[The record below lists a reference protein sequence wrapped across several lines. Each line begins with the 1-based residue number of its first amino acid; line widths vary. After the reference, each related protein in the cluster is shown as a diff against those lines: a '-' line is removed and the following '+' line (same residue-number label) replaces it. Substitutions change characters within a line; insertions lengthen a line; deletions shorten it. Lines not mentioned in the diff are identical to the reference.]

1 MGKGTMVG
9 IGAGIAAIFICMIM
23 EGGNPSALMAPPAL
37 ILILV
42 GSFGA
47 ACGGT
52 SLDDA
57 LDALKSLGAAFAEH
71 GADRVGLVQR
81 AASYAEVARADGLLA
96 LEGKVAD
103 EEDPLLQAGM
113 RLLVDGNDHGEITKT
128 LQAMIITRKK
138 AWDRRAD
145 FYNKMGG
152 FGPTMGIIGTVL
164 GLIHVLESL
173 GGDAAH
179 LGHLIAAA
187 FIATFFG
194 VMFANVVYLPIGAKF
209 KMIGAQVVEDGQLVL
224 VAVELLAHGTNPRS
238 VRDRL
243 AAYLP
248 EDEAAEIV
256 EPTRRSA

>member
-9 IGAGIAAIFICMIM
+9 IGAGIAAIVICMIM
-23 EGGNPSALMAPPAL
+23 EGGDPASLIAPPAL
-37 ILILV
+37 ILILL

-52 SLDDA
+52 SLDIA
-57 LDALKSLGAAFAEH
+57 LDSLKSLGAAFGDH
-71 GADRVGLVQR
+71 DIDRVDLVQR
-81 AASYAEVARADGLLA
+81 AATYAETARADGLLA
-96 LEGKVAD
+96 LEGKLDA
-103 EEDPLLQAGM
+103 EENRLLQTGM
-113 RLLVDGNDHGEITKT
+113 RMLVDGNDVGDIRQT
-128 LQAMIITRKK
+128 LQAMILTKKK
-138 AWDRRAD
+138 AWDKRAD
-145 FYNKMGG
+145 FFNKMGG

-209 KMIGAQVVEDGQLVL
+209 KMIGQEEVENGQLVL
-224 VAVELLAHGTNPRS
+224 LAVELLAHGTNARS
-238 VRDRL
+238 VRERL
-243 AAYLP
+243 AAFLP
-248 EDEAAEIV
+248 DEEAEELV
-256 EPTRRSA
+256 EPARRSA